1 MKNNAIEK
9 ISTLLKGRIPSKIE
23 KEDLVDDNE
32 QALTGLL
39 NQLISF
45 MKEMHDFIIP
55 LSKGELTDLKISKR
69 NYLASP
75 FKELHSRL
83 LHLTWQTKHVA
94 NGDFSQRVDF
104 MGEFSVAF
112 NSMVISLADNEKQ
125 LKLKITEL
133 ENALSEIKTLKGLVP
148 ICSHCKSIRDD
159 KGYWNRVESYINLH
173 EAADFSHSVC
183 PECADKNYPDMDIYD
198 D

>member
-9 ISTLLKGRIPSKIE
+9 ISNLLKGRIPSKIE
-23 KEDLVDDNE
+23 KEDIVDDSK

-45 MKEMHDFIIP
+45 MEEMHDFIIP
-55 LSKGELTDLKISKR
+55 LSKGELTDLNISKR

-104 MGEFSVAF
+104 MGEFSEAF

-183 PECADKNYPDMDIYD
+183 PECADKYYPDMDIYD